1 MVRIKNR
8 LDPCYDSALSSGYR
22 DVMINICIKTP
33 ETTSLRVQH
42 HVAELQLIL
51 REVYE
56 CCTTPGTHSENVF
69 STGTLYSTYARPLTF
84 QNVVPHHTRRTPDV
98 CPLPQS
104 PRPIVVCARGVG
116 EGGCRSLRLCIRGR
130 GWLFD
135 GCVCV
140 CVCVCVYV
148 YICIYPPTDDKG
160 FTQIYHRDFT
170 IAFWRF
176 SLIREK
182 FFVLMALW
190 GQNTFRWPR
199 TYPR

>member
-116 EGGCRSLRLCIRGR
+116 EGAGVGHSVSASGGEDGCLTGV
-130 GWLFD
+130 
-135 GCVCV
+135 CVCV
-140 CVCVCVYV
+140 CVCVCMYIYV
-148 YICIYPPTDDKG
+148 YIRRRTIKASPK
-160 FTQIYHRDFT
+160 FTTGTLPLLFGDF
-170 IAFWRF
+170 F
-176 SLIREK
+176 
-182 FFVLMALW
+182 
-190 GQNTFRWPR
+190 Q
-199 TYPR
+199 

>member
-69 STGTLYSTYARPLTF
+69 SIGTLYSTYARPLTF

-116 EGGCRSLRLCIRGR
+116 EGAGVGHSVSASG
-130 GWLFD
+130 GED
-135 GCVCV
+135 GCLTGVSEAVQAARERRRWVHCADGGALVLEAAQRSGTRTSQRVCCLSPV
-140 CVCVCVYV
+140 
-148 YICIYPPTDDKG
+148 T
-160 FTQIYHRDFT
+160 HRMC
-170 IAFWRF
+170 
-176 SLIREK
+176 SL
-182 FFVLMALW
+182 
-190 GQNTFRWPR
+190 
-199 TYPR
+199 